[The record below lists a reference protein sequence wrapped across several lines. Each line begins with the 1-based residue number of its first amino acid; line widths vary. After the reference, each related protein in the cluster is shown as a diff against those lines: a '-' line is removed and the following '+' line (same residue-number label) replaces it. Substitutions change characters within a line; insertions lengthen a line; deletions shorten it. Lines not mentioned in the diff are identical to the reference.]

1 MTIRLPGRSF
11 VRRTLALARAEVLH
25 VTRDRA
31 MLVQIIVMPLI
42 QLLMLSNAATFAIKR
57 TPAYVVDFDR
67 TSTSRGLVTRLASSG
82 LVEVVGQSASP
93 DAANDA
99 MLGGRATLVLVVPR
113 EFEASL
119 IRTRTASIGI
129 DLNAEKGSAAGIVQS
144 YVVQT
149 LWAYSRELGV
159 EIRPTRRS
167 VVAASAARMSPRPAA
182 GVIDIRTRGWYNPTL
197 DYSNYMVPGLLV
209 ALVTMIGTLLTAQ
222 NIAREK
228 EIGTLEQL
236 NVTPITKSEFIAAKL
251 LPYWVLALL
260 DLVLGL
266 IVARLVF
273 QIPVRGSPLL
283 LMGAAGIYLVSAL
296 AIGLWISTVVE
307 TQQQAMFISFFV
319 VMIYLLMSGLL
330 TPIDSMPHWMQILSN
345 LNPVRHFVAISRDI
359 LVKGAGPR
367 QIAQPLGILTVY
379 AVVMMAVAIRRYRK
393 RTA

>member
-1 MTIRLPGRSF
+1 MSIRFPGRSF

-67 TSTSRGLVTRLASSG
+67 TSTSRGLVTRLAASG
-82 LVEVVGQSASP
+82 LVDIVGQSASP

-119 IRTRTASIGI
+119 VRTRTATIGI

-159 EIRPTRRS
+159 EIMPTRRN
-167 VVAASAARMSPRPAA
+167 VVAASTARMSPRPAA

-273 QIPVRGSPLL
+273 HIPVQGSPLL

-359 LVKGAGPR
+359 LVKGAGAR

-379 AVVMMAVAIRRYRK
+379 AVVMMLVAIRRYRK